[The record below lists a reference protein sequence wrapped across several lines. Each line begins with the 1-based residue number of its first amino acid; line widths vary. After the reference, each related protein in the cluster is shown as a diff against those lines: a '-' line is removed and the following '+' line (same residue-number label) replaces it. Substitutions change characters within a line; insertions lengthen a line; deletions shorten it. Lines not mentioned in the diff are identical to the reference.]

1 MNCQSTKVE
10 NTKAIAADRIWIVI
24 GLLTAVLGLPLS
36 AYQQGSYFLF
46 DIRDDADS
54 AKGTAG
60 RIVLHSSI
68 FQKQTVEAKTGIAA
82 KQKKSA
88 FEAKIT
94 DFKSEGSDSVTT
106 GIEIL
111 DESKGDSETESAFG
125 ETKPASSGFFFSY

>member
-1 MNCQSTKVE
+1 ME

-68 FQKQTVEAKTGIAA
+68 FQKQAVEPKTGIAE

-88 FEAKIT
+88 FEAEIT

-111 DESKGDSETESAFG
+111 DESKQDSKTESEFDG
-125 ETKPASSGFFFSY
+125 TKPASSGFFFSY

>member
-1 MNCQSTKVE
+1 MNCHSSKVE
-10 NTKAIAADRIWIVI
+10 NAKAIAADRFWIVI

-68 FQKQTVEAKTGIAA
+68 FQKQAVEAKTGIAE

-88 FEAKIT
+88 FEAEIT
-94 DFKSEGSDSVTT
+94 DFKSEGSDSVKT

-111 DESKGDSETESAFG
+111 DENKQDSKTGSAFDESA
-125 ETKPASSGFFFSY
+125 PAPSGFFFTH